1 MKHVNELLKLLSL
14 EKIEEN
20 LYRGE
25 STSIGSKRVFG
36 GQVLAQALQAA
47 YQTVQE
53 DRFVHSL
60 HAYFVLPGDIEKPI
74 VFDVENIRDGGSFT
88 TRRVKA
94 IQKGK
99 PIFFMSTSFHVE
111 EEGFD
116 HQTEFQNVQEP
127 EQLVSWK
134 ELVEK
139 FGNYLPDGLRK
150 FLSYEHPFIFKP
162 VELINPLA
170 NEKLPP
176 FRNVWMKT
184 QGEMPEDR
192 RLNEAVLAYASDYNL
207 LTTAMLPHG
216 NVVFTKN
223 MQMASLDHAMWF
235 HRPFRADDWLL
246 YAIESPSANGARGFT
261 RGHIFNKE
269 GILVASVA
277 QEGLIRPIQ

>member
-1 MKHVNELLKLLSL
+1 MKHVTELLKLLSL

-20 LYRGE
+20 LFRGE

-47 YQTVQE
+47 YQTVPE

-99 PIFFMSTSFHVE
+99 PIFFMSTSFHAE
-111 EEGFD
+111 EEGFE
-116 HQTEFQNVQEP
+116 HQTEAKSVEGP

-134 ELVEK
+134 ELAEK
-139 FGNYLPDGLRK
+139 FGAYLPEGLRK

-184 QGEMPEDR
+184 QGDMPEDR

-235 HRPFRADDWLL
+235 HRPFKADEWLL

-261 RGHIFNKE
+261 RGHIFNQE